1 MTKAKMDY
9 LWAPKDE
16 MLVSS
21 LLDSLGFTRV
31 GKSQRYPT
39 GVKYD
44 ALVAICDVIGANEKT
59 ASMVA
64 SRTHELQSERKATG
78 KAPSIDSVVS
88 ALASGTMSEADL
100 KKAMKKAGLIK

>member
-16 MLVSS
+16 KLVSS
-21 LLDSLGFTRV
+21 LLDSLGIEKV
-31 GKSQRYPT
+31 GTSERYPT

-44 ALVAICDVIGANEKT
+44 ALVAICDVISANDKT

-64 SRTHELQSERKATG
+64 SRTHELQSQRKVTG
-78 KAPSIDSVVS
+78 KAPSVDSVVA
-88 ALASGTMSEADL
+88 ALASGKMSEADL